1 VKFTDTKKG
10 KTKNIF
16 SLSSFVVV
24 VVVVVVVCGK
34 PEIKK
39 KTEPEK
45 TSPIRN
51 TALH

>member
-16 SLSSFVVV
+16 SLSSFVV